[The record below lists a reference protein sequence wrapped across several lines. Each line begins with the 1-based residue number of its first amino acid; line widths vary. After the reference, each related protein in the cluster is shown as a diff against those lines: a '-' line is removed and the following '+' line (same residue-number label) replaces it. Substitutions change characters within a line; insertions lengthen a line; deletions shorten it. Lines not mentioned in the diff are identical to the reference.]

1 MGTQNP
7 LIDMLLMIHDKE
19 EGSNREIRLIE
30 VSYVSVTITSV
41 TTGQCGA

>member
-7 LIDMLLMIHDKE
+7 LIDMLLMIHGK